1 MGFEAQDIDLFL
13 RIRVENA
20 MSSASERSEGTIDG
34 EGFTFYKTKRNESC
48 ALLGDCHFYYG
59 DNTEQFK
66 NRCGFSA
73 VETFD
78 INGDP
83 THTLDLQKPIPEKFH
98 GKYDWIVDAGT
109 LYCCFDIS
117 TVLENLMLM
126 LTDSGTIFHMSN
138 LVGHFGRGYYAF
150 GPSFFNEFYKANG
163 FQSRRCFYRTKT
175 SNNGWEQIPV
185 DHNYLSSAS
194 RNKLTFQDT
203 SCVHKD
209 MVPCE
214 SLIGYVAKRNCR
226 KEFTKP
232 IPEHYCK
239 SNGK

>member
-66 NRCGFSA
+66 NRCGFLA

-203 SCVHKD
+203 SCVYKD
-209 MVPCE
+209 MIPCE
-214 SLIGYVAKRNCR
+214 SLIGYVAKRNWR